1 MPVVE
6 ANGIKF
12 NVAIDGADGAPA
24 LVFSNS
30 LGTNLHMWDRQAESL
45 SKKFRVIRYDTRG
58 HGKTEAPNYPYTFDM
73 LGHDAIALFD
83 ALKLNKVRFCGLSMG
98 GMIGMWLGRNAPERI
113 EKLVVANTAAK
124 FGLPEIWN
132 QRVVAV
138 RKDGMKPI
146 TPTVLERW
154 FTKSFREKS
163 PKEVERI
170 EAMLHTTPPA
180 GYAGNCAAIRDVDQR
195 WPISDIKVPTL
206 VIGGKQ
212 DPATPMEAAE
222 FIASRIPG
230 AKLVG
235 LDAAHLSNIE
245 APDEFTKALEDFFK

>member
-1 MPVVE
+1 MPVVA
-6 ANGIKF
+6 ANGISI
-12 NVAIDGADGAPA
+12 NVQIDGADSAQP

-30 LGTNLHMWDRQAESL
+30 LGTNLHMWDAQAATL
-45 SKKFRVIRYDTRG
+45 SKKYRVIRYDTRG
-58 HGKTEAPNYPYTFDM
+58 HGKTSAPAYPYTSDM
-73 LGHDAIALFD
+73 LGRDAIALFD

-98 GMIGMWLGRNAPERI
+98 GMIGMWLGRHAPERI
-113 EKLVVANTAAK
+113 EKLVVCNTAAK

-132 QRVVAV
+132 QRVLGV
-138 RKDGMKPI
+138 KKQGMKSI

-170 EAMLHTTPPA
+170 EAMLHTTPA
-180 GYAGNCAAIRDVDQR
+180 EGYIGNCAAVRDVDQR
-195 WPISDIKVPTL
+195 WTIGDIKLPTM

-212 DPATPMEAAE
+212 DPATPFEAAE
-222 FIASRIPG
+222 FIAKRIPG
-230 AKLVG
+230 AKLVT

-245 APDEFTKALEDFFK
+245 APEKFTKALEAFL